1 MANYEGNNGK
11 IRDEEDSLTRM
22 IKIKDKT
29 MTDENSITQS
39 FYNFFINT
47 GRVWPKKIPKIKKS
61 SREVLALFNK

>member
-22 IKIKDKT
+22 IKIKGKT
-29 MTDENSITQS
+29 ITDENSITQS

-47 GRVWPKKIPKIKKS
+47 GRVWLKRLPK
-61 SREVLALFNK
+61 